1 MPHSSCGGGA
11 VGKESQVISLQ
22 SSSLSCFWSSP
33 AFFHVELHQLPTF
46 HSSGLCHIFSFQ
58 LVNWFPQF
66 STHLKC
72 LCFSLLQTHGCPSL
86 TPPSPPQRFWKL
98 HPNSTWSPTYQAI
111 KGWISFLPSFQV
123 PRFSPVASQR
133 LVAFHGDFLDFWRKK
148 LPANARHLP
157 LPSPALTHQEV
168 GSLDL

>member
-1 MPHSSCGGGA
+1 MLLKFTCFFSRRATSTPHIPFIRTVSHLFFSIGEL
-11 VGKESQVISLQ
+11 VSTVFHTSQVSMVFVVTNTW
-22 SSSLSCFWSSP
+22 LS
-33 AFFHVELHQLPTF
+33 
-46 HSSGLCHIFSFQ
+46 IF
-58 LVNWFPQF
+58 NPPQ
-66 STHLKC
+66 
-72 LCFSLLQTHGCPSL
+72 P
-86 TPPSPPQRFWKL
+86 PPSPPQRFWKL

-148 LPANARHLP
+148 LPANAWHLP